1 MKNLCL
7 SKLNLNKEEIFN
19 SISKLS
25 TAELSNKSHGW
36 SVAQHLYHCWLVEC
50 LTEKYINN
58 KIINPESISS
68 VSVIT
73 YVRSFLLQLFLKSGY
88 KVKAPK
94 PTAIFPDSINI
105 IKLNSDW
112 EDSRKSMD
120 NLITRLCEMKLENK
134 GFFRHPI
141 IGRLNLQL
149 TLNFLQFH
157 LKHHI
162 KQIEKIIPKIKS

>member
-1 MKNLCL
+1 MKNLYL

-25 TAELSNKSHGW
+25 TVELNNKSHGW
-36 SVAQHLYHCWLVEC
+36 SVAQHLYHCWLVEQ
-50 LTEKYINN
+50 LTEKYIHN
-58 KIINPESISS
+58 KILNPASINS
-68 VSVIT
+68 VSIIT
-73 YVRSFLLQLFLKSGY
+73 YVKSFLLQLFLKSGY

-94 PTAIFPDSINI
+94 PTAIFPDPIDIFN
-105 IKLNSDW
+105 LNSDW

-120 NLITRLCEMKLENK
+120 NLITLLYEMKLENK
-134 GFFRHPI
+134 GFFRHPR

-157 LKHHI
+157 LNHHI
-162 KQIEKIIPKIKS
+162 KQIDKIISKIK